1 MKNGN
6 QLVKYAIGLAALGI
20 TVYVVSLAWKRG
32 QKDKKKDQAPTPAA
46 PKPAA
51 PKPAAPKPAA
61 PAATVAPKPAA
72 APVAA
77 VKK

>member
-51 PKPAAPKPAA
+51 PKPAAP
-61 PAATVAPKPAA
+61 AATVAPKPAA

>member
-6 QLVKYAIGLAALGI
+6 QLIKYAIGLVALGI
-20 TVYVVSLAWKRG
+20 TVYVVSAAWKRG
-32 QKDKKKDQAPTPAA
+32 QKDKAPAAPTPA

-51 PKPAAPKPAA
+51 PAVAPKPAA
-61 PAATVAPKPAA
+61 PAAAPKPAA
-72 APVAA
+72 APAAA